1 MASTSNTL
9 IKEIKMSGF
18 GVLIPS
24 VLLIILCQKTV
35 LVNQKMCVVY
45 HRSGKIIIAER
56 IV

>member
-1 MASTSNTL
+1 MFVIHGYMYCELQT
-9 IKEIKMSGF
+9 
-18 GVLIPS
+18 